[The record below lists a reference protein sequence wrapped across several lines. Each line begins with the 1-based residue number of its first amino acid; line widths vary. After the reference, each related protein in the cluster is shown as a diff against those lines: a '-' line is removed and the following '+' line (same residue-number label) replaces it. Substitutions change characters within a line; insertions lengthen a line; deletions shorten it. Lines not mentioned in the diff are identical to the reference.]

1 MPLYVVGVGASG
13 EAAGA
18 LVAAGL
24 RDIAALPGVRV
35 RGQSRR
41 YQNPAWGGATR
52 APFVN
57 AAVVVDA
64 PFAPAPL
71 LRALFAIERA
81 HGRVRTGK
89 KNGARTLDL
98 DVLWS
103 TARSSSTSTST
114 STSTPTLPH
123 PRLCERAFAVVPAVE
138 ALVAAGVV
146 VDAALVAAARAHATA
161 PLWPLTS
168 TPSSPTPLR

>member
-13 EAAGA
+13 EAAAA
-18 LVAAGL
+18 LVVAGV
-24 RDIAALPGVRV
+24 RDIAGLPGVRV

-64 PFAPAPL
+64 PFAPAPF

-81 HGRVRTGK
+81 HGRVRTPK

-103 TARSSSTSTST
+103 TSRSA
-114 STSTPTLPH
+114 STPTVPH

-138 ALVAAGVV
+138 ALVAAGLV
-146 VDAALVAAARAHATA
+146 VDAALVDAARAHATA

-168 TPSSPTPLR
+168 TPSSSTPLR